1 MLTLIVPAVDSIG
14 QSDKKNFLIHDELT
28 DTNKA
33 LLFFSKLG
41 SNLNSAFSSTPLMLK
56 LTKID
61 AKRLKLSFAMFEDT
75 VKF

>member
-33 LLFFSKLG
+33 LLFFSELG
-41 SNLNSAFSSTPLMLK
+41 SNLNSWRFLLHHWC
-56 LTKID
+56 
-61 AKRLKLSFAMFEDT
+61 
-75 VKF
+75 